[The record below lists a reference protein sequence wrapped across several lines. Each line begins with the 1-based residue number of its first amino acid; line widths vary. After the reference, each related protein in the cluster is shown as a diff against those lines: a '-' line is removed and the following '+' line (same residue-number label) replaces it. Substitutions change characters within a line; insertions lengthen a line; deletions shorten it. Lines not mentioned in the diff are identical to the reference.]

1 MKQAPKQINYEH
13 FSTKTVDNYVNNSI
27 PSFNLPHRKKY
38 LKKQKKIREEKEP
51 RHSRL
56 PYSDYTLD
64 RQKQYKQ
71 YARDEVVYLSQTEDC
86 LYFF

>member
-38 LKKQKKIREEKEP
+38 LKNKKNQGRKRTEAFP
-51 RHSRL
+51 PSFA
-56 PYSDYTLD
+56 TL
-64 RQKQYKQ
+64 
-71 YARDEVVYLSQTEDC
+71 
-86 LYFF
+86 

>member
-27 PSFNLPHRKKY
+27 PSFNLPHQKKI
-38 LKKQKKIREEKEP
+38 LKKTKKIREEKEP

-56 PYSDYTLD
+56 RLQRYK
-64 RQKQYKQ
+64 RQTDKSLMNEI
-71 YARDEVVYLSQTEDC
+71 AA
-86 LYFF
+86 